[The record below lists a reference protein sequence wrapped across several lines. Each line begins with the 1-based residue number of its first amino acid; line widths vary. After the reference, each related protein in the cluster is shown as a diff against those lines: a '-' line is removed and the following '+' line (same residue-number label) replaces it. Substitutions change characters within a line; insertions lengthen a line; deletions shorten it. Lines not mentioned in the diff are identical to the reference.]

1 MELFYQKNLKNDWVL
16 IGQMKPKIVK
26 IKQRVNVNKYHSK
39 FINAMDNVS
48 IPKQKKK
55 LKLIEFKLIL

>member
-55 LKLIEFKLIL
+55 IKID

>member
-26 IKQRVNVNKYHSK
+26 IKQKTDGETS
-39 FINAMDNVS
+39 
-48 IPKQKKK
+48 KKK
-55 LKLIEFKLIL
+55 STQIETINIFIKKLVEIGSELVR